1 MTSQDLDMFELPPRY
16 RELQDEARTLAVS
29 IRDVVERADESGSVD
44 PDVRERLRASGLTTV
59 TVPEEYGGRFPAVDS
74 LAVTVIR
81 EQLAR
86 ESAHLDSLFAM
97 QGIGSY
103 AIVGC
108 GQRSGAQALAS
119 RRRHPRR
126 DRRARADRAGCG
138 IRPQVD
144 HDDHRA
150 PTATSWSSPAA
161 SRSSP
166 TRGTPRSTAFS
177 DARTR
182 ATPSSSFPQT
192 TRGCASSTRTRSS
205 PRTFSATSSST
216 GARVPTDHR
225 IGEPGAGFSLALATL
240 ATFRV
245 SVAGAAVGLA
255 EAALDEAVRHT
266 AGRTQFGQP
275 LARIGA
281 VPAALAASWTDIE
294 MARALTYRA
303 AAAATRDARG
313 SLHLSSLAKVGATE
327 AAGRVVDRCVQ
338 VMGRFGLVRGSKIER
353 LYREARPMRIYEGAT
368 EVIYDSLAKQLVR
381 NLPAS
386 EQPSRR
392 ARDEREGERDQ

>member
-103 AIVGC
+103 AISVAGSDPVRKRWLPAVGTLD
-108 GQRSGAQALAS
+108 AIAALALTEPDVGS
-119 RRRHPRR
+119 DLKSITTTIERDGDELVITGRKSFITNAGDAAFYCILGREDEGYSLVVVPADNAGLRIEHPHQ
-126 DRRARADRAGCG
+126 
-138 IRPQVD
+138 II
-144 HDDHRA
+144 A
-150 PTATSWSSPAA
+150 PHIL
-161 SRSSP
+161 
-166 TRGTPRSTAFS
+166 G
-177 DARTR
+177 DVVL
-182 ATPSSSFPQT
+182 
-192 TRGCASSTRTRSS
+192 
-205 PRTFSATSSST
+205 T

-281 VPAALAASWTDIE
+281 VPGRARRVLDRHRDGPRPDLSRRRSRHSRRPRLAALVLLGQGRRDRGGRPGRRSLCPGHGPVRAG
-294 MARALTYRA
+294 AR
-303 AAAATRDARG
+303 
-313 SLHLSSLAKVGATE
+313 
-327 AAGRVVDRCVQ
+327 
-338 VMGRFGLVRGSKIER
+338 
-353 LYREARPMRIYEGAT
+353 
-368 EVIYDSLAKQLVR
+368 
-381 NLPAS
+381 
-386 EQPSRR
+386 
-392 ARDEREGERDQ
+392 